1 MPHKCT
7 RCGEVYED
15 GSENILKG
23 CSCGNRYF
31 LYFRKITSKEAEE
44 LKAKDD
50 IREVKE
56 GDESVGN
63 IKVKDGIYE
72 IDVGSLM
79 MQEPVI
85 IVGEEG
91 RYLLSLPSAFK
102 SKKSKKYLDRV
113 KK

>member
-7 RCGEVYED
+7 RCAAVYED

-23 CSCGNRYF
+23 CTCGNRYF
-31 LYFRKITSKEAEE
+31 LYFRKITDQEAEE
-44 LKAKDD
+44 LKIKKKV
-50 IREVKE
+50 REVGE
-56 GDESVGN
+56 DEKGIWNV
-63 IKVKDGIYE
+63 KVRDGTYE

-85 IVGEEG
+85 VAGEEG
-91 RYLLSLPSAFK
+91 RYLLSLSSAFK
-102 SKKSKKYLDRV
+102 SKKTKKYVDRV